1 MNGEIFSQF
10 DAGAC
15 RELLIMWNRE
25 SSSYN
30 ILYHDLHANSS
41 HVVCS
46 TTNYQDAIDMTK
58 SEVERLRGSNMCL
71 KKGCSLHLRLG
82 KYYLSLPGNANFF
95 SRFKRLY
102 MSPTAAWLYMQVCG
116 RYFTMDE
123 LSDLIQ
129 DKYNWTHVFSF
140 VRAQQILNNWVLADI
155 VIR

>member
-25 SSSYN
+25 MSSYN
-30 ILYHDLHANSS
+30 ILYHDIHTDSS
-41 HVVCS
+41 HVVQA
-46 TTNYQDAIDMTK
+46 TTSYQEAIGMAK
-58 SEVERLRGSNMCL
+58 KEVERLRNANMCL
-71 KKGCSLHLRLG
+71 KKGCSLHSRWG

-95 SRFKRLY
+95 SRFKRIH
-102 MSPTAAWLYMQVCG
+102 MSPTSAWLYLQVCG
-116 RYFTMDE
+116 RDFTIDE

-129 DKYNWTHVFSF
+129 EKNNWTHTFAF
-140 VRAQQILNNWVLADI
+140 VRAQEILNGWILSDI